1 MKTEHVEYLSYLG
14 RKMVEF
20 IEIKALCGVVWASLV
35 YLFGT
40 GQTEAILAL
49 FLLVIVDWV
58 FGVAAAKK
66 TGEQITSA
74 KFLRSPIKLGIY
86 FTLIAAT
93 HISEHA
99 LPEILGVLDETMT
112 AGLVITE
119 LLSVFEKSG
128 KLGYAV
134 PQRVL
139 NQIEIYKNGG
149 ALSSSK

>member
-1 MKTEHVEYLSYLG
+1 MKIEHLEYLSYLYQ
-14 RKMVEF
+14 KVTAYFEL
-20 IEIKALCGVVWASLV
+20 KAVCGLVWASLV

-40 GQTEAILAL
+40 GQSEAILAL
-49 FLLVIVDWV
+49 FILVLLDWA
-58 FGVAAAKK
+58 FGIAAAKK

-74 KFLRSPIKLGIY
+74 KFLRSPIKIGIY

-93 HISEHA
+93 HISEYA
-99 LPEILGVLDETMT
+99 LPGVIALLDETMT

-119 LLSVFEKSG
+119 LLSIFEKTG

-139 NQIEIYKNGG
+139 NQLETFRNGG
-149 ALSSSK
+149 SLTSNR